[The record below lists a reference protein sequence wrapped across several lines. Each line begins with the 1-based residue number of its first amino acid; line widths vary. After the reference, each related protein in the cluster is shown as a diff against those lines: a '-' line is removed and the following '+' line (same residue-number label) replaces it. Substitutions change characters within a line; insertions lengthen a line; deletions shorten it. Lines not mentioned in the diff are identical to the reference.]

1 MNNPKLEEENNNK
14 DLNLD
19 KIHSSKSFT
28 EKKRKEKESTA
39 KFKLT
44 ENEYILFQTA
54 EYEYND
60 LFPEILKYNKATF
73 FSSLQRYIL
82 INLSPKNISFPN
94 GTLDK
99 ILKIIETNFY
109 SKDYRKISNLINSDS
124 KLNKYLTFDGSNF
137 LCHCSKTQKAIH
149 NCGNKFLLI
158 DSGRY
163 LYCSQCNLVYYY
175 KNVLLLCDYCNKE
188 YYTQI
193 KEMNKIQKYCLEKN
207 LKPATWSKY
216 HCNAI
221 MNDTMKCQ
229 TCNNILYLNSKG
241 KLVCLNCNTEFNQY
255 DINWICMICNKEF
268 NSEAKVY
275 DPFIFKVIKITV
287 KKTLFKGIEAK
298 PPFVP
303 CCKISVEQI
312 NNYKFLHKK
321 ECNGILYEGDMD
333 GKKIVVCSK
342 CHMLNYYHN
351 HYWCCP
357 ICKKRFNLEHNSD
370 INNNIKHKS
379 IKEFNRKKDNNIDG
393 NELPQEIKS
402 SSISMFPSKGRGKNN
417 VHNSLMNKYGFQKL
431 KEKEEL
437 IGIYKTNE
445 SKENEEEDKDKEF
458 NIDENNVEKNR
469 KYSKSFYYSN
479 KNIKRNFN
487 LNNKYL
493 FRSNKDKNKN
503 NEIELENE
511 NIIKDQE
518 EDVEANDKNPLKQM
532 KKLRDD
538 KIKEESLLNNDNGLS
553 FKRLSSFYSRGN
565 KNSLLLANSNS
576 KELNKFL
583 GEESSS
589 FENNEYSNE
598 KKIKSKIFNN
608 NNYYSNSNKNK
619 IEKIEYLD
627 DENNIGNNHS
637 SLYKNKN
644 SGLSSNIRHITSPFN
659 LGKLN
664 HQLVSNNIHINVNL
678 NLNINN
684 EKEYYDKS
692 PKKFRPRINS
702 SKNIS
707 CKDKEKLIK
716 NPLSKFHKKPSI
728 DIVTNSFNI
737 NDYNIIKQIG
747 EGTFGKI
754 FEVENSYH
762 QHFALK
768 KLLANSVKEMEML
781 KSEYELLLGLEDLNI
796 NLIHIYGIENKKLD
810 KTTFVVYVLMELAI
824 CDWEKEI
831 FNREKHKRYYSEEE
845 LIIILKNLI
854 YTFAEL
860 QRNNISH
867 RDIKPQNILLCKD
880 NSLKI
885 ADFGEAKE
893 ARNRNDI
900 DTMKQTIRG
909 TELYMSPILFDSLK
923 TKKRN
928 SKYILHNSYKSDVF
942 SLGFCMLLAATL
954 KVDSLYVI
962 REIKDMIILS
972 NEIHKFLHERYSENL
987 INVIISM
994 LEIEEKNRFDFIEL
1008 EKIVSNL

>member
-1 MNNPKLEEENNNK
+1 MNIPKSEEQNESK
-14 DLNLD
+14 DLNLVKQNSNSSHSD
-19 KIHSSKSFT
+19 VKI
-28 EKKRKEKESTA
+28 KEKESTT
-39 KFKLT
+39 KYKLT

-60 LFPEILKYNKATF
+60 LFPELMKYNKATF
-73 FSSLQRYIL
+73 FSSLERYIL
-82 INLSPKNISFPN
+82 IHLSPKNISFPK

-99 ILKIIETNFY
+99 ILKIIEIHYYT
-109 SKDYRKISNLINSDS
+109 KDFVKISNLINNES
-124 KLNKYLTFDGSNF
+124 KLGNYLSFDGSNF
-137 LCHCSKTQKAIH
+137 LSHCSKTQKAIH
-149 NCGNKFLLI
+149 NCGNKFLLL
-158 DSGRY
+158 DSGHY
-163 LYCSQCNLVYYY
+163 LFCANCNLIYHY
-175 KNVLLLCDYCNKE
+175 KNVLLLCDFCNKE
-188 YYTQI
+188 YYTEI
-193 KEMNKIQKYCLEKN
+193 KEINSIQKYCLEKN

-229 TCNNILYLNSKG
+229 SCNNILYLNSKK

-255 DINWICMICNKEF
+255 DINWKCLICNNEF
-268 NSEAKVY
+268 NSEAKEY

-287 KKTLFKGIEAK
+287 KKTLFKGVEAK
-298 PPFVP
+298 PPYVP
-303 CCKISVEQI
+303 CCKINSEQI
-312 NNYKFLHKK
+312 NNYKFFHKK
-321 ECNGILYEGDMD
+321 ECNGILYEGNME

-342 CHMLNYYHN
+342 CHMLNYYFN
-351 HYWCCP
+351 HFWCCP
-357 ICKKRFNLEHNSD
+357 ICKKRFKIEHNLDD
-370 INNNIKHKS
+370 INNIKHKS
-379 IKEFNRKKDNNIDG
+379 LNEFNHRKK
-393 NELPQEIKS
+393 E
-402 SSISMFPSKGRGKNN
+402 KNYQ
-417 VHNSLMNKYGFQKL
+417 NSLMDKYGFQKL

-503 NEIELENE
+503 NENELENE

-538 KIKEESLLNNDNGLS
+538 KIKEESLLNNDKGLS

-923 TKKRN
+923 RKKRN